1 MIMPTIEAWETA
13 LAVRDGV
20 FLQIAVIS
28 VVAVVGVGFLFKV
41 AAKLARVVVGLGLLA
56 LLALLAFSVWNI
68 YAWTL

>member
-1 MIMPTIEAWETA
+1 MPTIEAWETA